1 MAWILTKY
9 LLSAG
14 LVVLI
19 TELAKRSDRL
29 GGLLAALPLLTVISL
44 VWLHLERQPQAK
56 VAAHAYYTFWYVLPT
71 LPMFLLFP
79 WLLPKVGFWGSLA
92 LSAALTLLCFAGQMA
107 LLKALGVK
115 GF

>member
-56 VAAHAYYTFWYVLPT
+56 VAAHAYYTFW
-71 LPMFLLFP
+71 
-79 WLLPKVGFWGSLA
+79 
-92 LSAALTLLCFAGQMA
+92 
-107 LLKALGVK
+107 
-115 GF
+115 